1 MRFHLHQ
8 NEGSSTWSKTGRLFD
23 FTVERIPKDTI
34 EQMERRSNSQE
45 PQLGERAI
53 MSTPAQD
60 YQLGEHIKSNVTE
73 TAKDTLC
80 TVNETGF
87 K

>member
-1 MRFHLHQ
+1 M
-8 NEGSSTWSKTGRLFD
+8 FD

-34 EQMERRSNSQE
+34 EQMEWRSIFQD

-53 MSTPAQD
+53 ISTPAQD

-73 TAKDTLC
+73 TAKDSLC